1 MLSAAMVAAS
11 TTIGTPIA
19 ITGIPKVFWL
29 ISFRAFPTPA
39 PGTIPVSASWT
50 VLLILSILFD
60 DKLSITII
68 SFGFIFST
76 IPLIIS
82 IVSIPVVP
90 KTPGAIAVTGLVS
103 LSIYSGAY
111 FKICLVT
118 SISFTTFGPKGIWCN
133 IGISKPYN

>member
-1 MLSAAMVAAS
+1 MNKSILSAAIVAAS

-19 ITGIPKVFWL
+19 ITGIPSVFWL
-29 ISFRAFPTPA
+29 ISFLAFPTPA
-39 PGTIPVSASWT
+39 PGTIPVSESCT

-68 SFGFIFST
+68 NFGFILST
-76 IPLIIS
+76 IPFTIS
-82 IVSIPVVP
+82 TVSIPVVP

-111 FKICLVT
+111 FKRCLVI
-118 SISFTTFGPKGIWCN
+118 SISFTTFGPK
-133 IGISKPYN
+133 